1 MKKANGG
8 KDVDEKLLFHGTT
21 RNHVEAIC
29 QQNFD
34 WRICGVHGTAYGKGN
49 LVLHLVSFLDYSDLT
64 GDTWSKM

>member
-8 KDVDEKLLFHGTT
+8 KDVDERQLFHGTK
-21 RNHVEAIC
+21 NDHIDAIC

-49 LVLHLVSFLDYSDLT
+49 FILLKLRRKSGLFII
-64 GDTWSKM
+64 